1 MRNTTQKILKW
12 ELVVAVCYFV
22 ILLIEMKFVFPVERV
37 LLAEHRGITSLL
49 FLPHAVRV
57 LSTVIVGPKAFFV
70 LFPTILASGYFLFES
85 YGGVMSMPLIVDA
98 AIGAGCAPIAYL
110 AVKWAYRNTADFK
123 LTLMNWRM
131 VLLIGAVASVLNSV
145 MRVTLLGN
153 TKTLSEVIQE
163 ATFLLV
169 GDMTGLMVGLVVLV
183 FIFRLVRRGQI

>member
-1 MRNTTQKILKW
+1 
-12 ELVVAVCYFV
+12 
-22 ILLIEMKFVFPVERV
+22 
-37 LLAEHRGITSLL
+37 
-49 FLPHAVRV
+49 
-57 LSTVIVGPKAFFV
+57 
-70 LFPTILASGYFLFES
+70 
-85 YGGVMSMPLIVDA
+85 
-98 AIGAGCAPIAYL
+98 
-110 AVKWAYRNTADFK
+110 VKWAYRNTPAFK